1 MDSSSKKLSILLLN
15 MTLVLLCIGAAYM
28 VFASSLADISGE
40 YFCGGQRLGNMR
52 LSIKKN
58 GHDLK
63 GSLEYSDRSIM
74 ELVPEYS
81 SIQANNQ
88 VQLTF
93 EIPKRLL
100 KRYKAHHITF
110 KGDYSDGTISGTIED
125 LGGLY
130 PTKFERNPFATVLR
144 NFVH

>member
-1 MDSSSKKLSILLLN
+1 
-15 MTLVLLCIGAAYM
+15 M
-28 VFASSLADISGE
+28 VFVSSLSDISGE
-40 YFCGGQRLGNMR
+40 YFSEGQRLGNMR

-63 GSLEYSDRSIM
+63 GTLDYPDGTTM
-74 ELVPEYS
+74 EIVPEYS
-81 SIQANNQ
+81 SILPNNK

-125 LGGLY
+125 LGGFY
-130 PTKFERNPFATVLR
+130 PSKFERNAFATVIR